1 MFSFFLRTSFPT
13 KPDDSLFLTL
23 SEPETGKD
31 DDDDNRCE
39 NVRLFVVKLFFAITL
54 LRAITNDYIA

>member
-1 MFSFFLRTSFPT
+1 MFSFFRTSFPM

-23 SEPETGKD
+23 SAETGK

-39 NVRLFVVKLFFAITL
+39 NVRLFVVKLFFAITP

>member
-1 MFSFFLRTSFPT
+1 MFSFFLFPSFPT
-13 KPDDSLFLTL
+13 KPDSLFLTL
-23 SEPETGKD
+23 SAETGK

-39 NVRLFVVKLFFAITL
+39 NVHVFVVKLFFAIAL

>member
-1 MFSFFLRTSFPT
+1 MFSFFLSYFFSNETS
-13 KPDDSLFLTL
+13 DSLFLTL
-23 SEPETGKD
+23 SAETGK